1 MGEQNLRNMASISRA
16 LTLATIIAIS
26 TATCPFS
33 RQSRRAI
40 DSTDPAMKRAMNLAA
55 KGEFCGAPLCD
66 PSSTSRRLLSTEG
79 MTMMSNG
86 FPRLTQA
93 TVNNIE
99 AAFCELV
106 DGTLSNTRNACSVT
120 TGLTGGG
127 ESSNEERSDITAG
140 AIQLAFH
147 DAGTWDP
154 SNITHPGG
162 ADGCAC
168 DKFGPNAGLDYIKDV
183 LSPVYTSYKS
193 YLSLADFWA
202 ICSNAAIKSSVAEED
217 AGLVVG
223 FKYGRVDHTCVDCT
237 GEIAARLPDESK
249 STDHVED
256 VFVTR
261 MGFSKKETVALMGA
275 HSMGKME
282 PLNTGYAGK
291 WDRTFAQMD
300 NIYFEQ
306 ILDRPW
312 FRFDVDESTKFG
324 GQAPY
329 PDYAHEA
336 TKHEWRVANE
346 PTADDFQDDTN
357 KLLNTDMCL
366 AWPIGDGDDVND
378 ETCSTRKCDETAC
391 EANDRGGTCATQD
404 NSWRQHVVTYANDN
418 TQFLQDF
425 AAAWQKLVELTPNTL
440 VAVGRAQNLKSN
452 TLAYFCS
459 HDSDASSY
467 YANCDICI
475 ANPICCDTED
485 ALSSTASEG
494 GGSRCTT
501 SSGGVTA
508 SSQCES
514 LVYPAACDKSGLQYY
529 CSHDSSSSSF
539 YANCDTCVGE
549 PICCDTADT
558 LSSTAS
564 DGGGSRCTTSS
575 GGVQDTSAC
584 SGIEYPSA
592 CTSSVAYYCQHDTS
606 ASSYYA
612 NCDTCV
618 TTPICCDTSETD
630 SSTASNSGGSRC
642 TLTGNGVT
650 GTAACAGLEY
660 PTACNAVTLAEATA
674 EDSWVERID

>member
-1 MGEQNLRNMASISRA
+1 MGKPHETNMSHSRVLRA
-16 LTLATIIAIS
+16 LCVAAVAAVCLAS
-26 TATCPFS
+26 CPFS
-33 RQSRRAI
+33 RMQRRSELS
-40 DSTDPAMKRAMNLAA
+40 DDPLKARALDVAA
-55 KGEFCGAPLCD
+55 HR
-66 PSSTSRRLLSTEG
+66 SSLIGNSRRLLSNAKL
-79 MTMMSNG
+79 MANG
-86 FPRLTQA
+86 YPTLEQSTIDD
-93 TVNNIE
+93 IE
-99 AAFCELV
+99 TDFCLLV
-106 DGTLSNTRNACSVT
+106 DTTIDSTRNVCSISG
-120 TGLTGGG
+120 GLTGGG
-127 ESSNEERSDITAG
+127 ESANEARSDITAG

-147 DAGTWDP
+147 DAGTYDA
-154 SNITHPGG
+154 SDAENPGG

-168 DKFGPNAGLDYIKDV
+168 DKFGPNKGLDYIKDV
-183 LSPVYTSYKS
+183 LEPVYNSYSDK
-193 YLSLADFWA
+193 LSLADFWV
-202 ICSNAAIKSSVAEED
+202 ICSNAAIKSSVAEAD
-217 AGLVVG
+217 APLSVG
-223 FKYGRVDHTCVDCT
+223 FKYGRTDHTCVDCDVT
-237 GEIAARLPDESK
+237 GASRLPDESK

-329 PDYAHEA
+329 PDYVHEA

-366 AWPIGDGDDVND
+366 AWAIGDGDDVND

-440 VAVGRAQNLKSN
+440 VTVGRAQNLKSE
-452 TLAYFCS
+452 TLAYYCS
-459 HDSDASSY
+459 HDSSSSSY
-467 YANCDICI
+467 YANCDTCEG
-475 ANPICCDTED
+475 APICCDTED

-529 CSHDSSSSSF
+529 CSHDSTSSSF

-592 CTSSVAYYCQHDTS
+592 CPSSVAYYCQHDTS

-618 TTPICCDTSETD
+618 STPICCDTSETD